1 MASSR
6 VMASSSPPQQAH
18 AGAGAGSSSD
28 LARFRSSSGIG
39 SMNMDDIIRNIYG
52 PEAVNA
58 AAGGGVGGPAEPSP
72 AAALPEAAAARRT
85 SEEVWNEIS
94 AAGGLSAPV
103 LLPPP
108 PAACS
113 GTGGASGGG
122 SGAAEMT
129 LEDFLA
135 RDSCARAAVMDGN
148 MALGF
153 PDADGDAAGAV
164 GVGGGRGSRK
174 RALLDPA
181 DRAVMQRQ
189 KRMIKNRESAARSRD
204 RKQAYVAEL
213 ESQVTQLEEEQA
225 ELLRE
230 QEDRRQK
237 RRKEKRGRLVIWA
250 LKQFFFVDSFW
261 GMHLLLLNLL
271 LLLQKF
277 LFEFQ
282 KSDSLRNTYCMYIH
296 SMRVMN
302 AKEMKGDDDMYSHV

>member
-6 VMASSSPPQQAH
+6 VMASSSPPQH
-18 AGAGAGSSSD
+18 AGAGSSSD
-28 LARFRSSSGIG
+28 LARFKSSGVG

-58 AAGGGVGGPAEPSP
+58 AAAESAGLGPAEPSL
-72 AAALPEAAAARRT
+72 AAPEAAARRT
-85 SEEVWNEIS
+85 SEEVWKEIS
-94 AAGGLSAPV
+94 AAGGLPAPV
-103 LLPPP
+103 LHIP
-108 PAACS
+108 PAASS
-113 GTGGASGGG
+113 GAGARGGG
-122 SGAAEMT
+122 GAAEMT

-135 RDSCARAAVMDGN
+135 RDSCGRAAVMEGN

-153 PDADGDAAGAV
+153 PDGDGDAAGSVAG
-164 GVGGGRGSRK
+164 GVGGVRGGGK

-213 ESQVTQLEEEQA
+213 ESQVMQLEEEQT

-237 RRKEKRGRLVIWA
+237 RLKELTERAVPVIRK
-250 LKQFFFVDSFW
+250 
-261 GMHLLLLNLL
+261 
-271 LLLQKF
+271 
-277 LFEFQ
+277 
-282 KSDSLRNTYCMYIH
+282 KSPQDLRRTN
-296 SMRVMN
+296 SM
-302 AKEMKGDDDMYSHV
+302 EW